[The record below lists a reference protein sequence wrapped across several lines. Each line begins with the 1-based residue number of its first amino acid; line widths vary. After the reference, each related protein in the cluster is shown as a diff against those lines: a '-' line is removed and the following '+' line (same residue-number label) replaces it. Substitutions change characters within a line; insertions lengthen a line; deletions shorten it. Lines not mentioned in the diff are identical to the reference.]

1 MVDACREI
9 RAFTEGMTFEQFAAD
24 PKTRKAVLADFNII
38 GEAAVHVPDTIKA
51 AQPGIA
57 WRQARDMR
65 NIIVHVYFSVDAAT
79 VWNTI
84 KSDLGT
90 MEQQLSAL
98 LASTGES
105 PQA

>member
-1 MVDACREI
+1 
-9 RAFTEGMTFEQFAAD
+9 
-24 PKTRKAVLADFNII
+24 
-38 GEAAVHVPDTIKA
+38 
-51 AQPGIA
+51 
-57 WRQARDMR
+57 MR